1 MLVCSYFVCDV
12 TCEFHLKVM
21 EDDQEI
27 AAFMFRRTVPSTH
40 LTPDD
45 IRWMVITILLTDS
58 YSCIT

>member
-1 MLVCSYFVCDV
+1 
-12 TCEFHLKVM
+12 M

-45 IRWMVITILLTDS
+45 IRWMVMTLWPLYNNNKKKLSS
-58 YSCIT
+58 YFPVDFSVDVIS